1 MSNFIALWLPVLLS
15 AVAVFIASSVLHMV
29 VMSWHK
35 DDCLALPNESKLL
48 DALRPL
54 AISPGDYAA
63 PMPASMADM
72 KTPEFA
78 AKMKAGPVVLLTV
91 RPNCEMNMGRA
102 LLLWFVY
109 CVVVSALAA
118 YVASVSLAPGAS
130 FGRVNQVVGAT
141 ALAGYSLA
149 LWQAVIWYG
158 RSFGAAL
165 RTSLDGLLYAVLTGL
180 VFGWMW
186 PAA

>member
-1 MSNFIALWLPVLLS
+1 
-15 AVAVFIASSVLHMV
+15 
-29 VMSWHK
+29 
-35 DDCLALPNESKLL
+35 
-48 DALRPL
+48 
-54 AISPGDYAA
+54 
-63 PMPASMADM
+63 
-72 KTPEFA
+72 
-78 AKMKAGPVVLLTV
+78 
-91 RPNCEMNMGRA
+91 
-102 LLLWFVY
+102 
-109 CVVVSALAA
+109 
-118 YVASVSLAPGAS
+118 
-130 FGRVNQVVGAT
+130 VGAT